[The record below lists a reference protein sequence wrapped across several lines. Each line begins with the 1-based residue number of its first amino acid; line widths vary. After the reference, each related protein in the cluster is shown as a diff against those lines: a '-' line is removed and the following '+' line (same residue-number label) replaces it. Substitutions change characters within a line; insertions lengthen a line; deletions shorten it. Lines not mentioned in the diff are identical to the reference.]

1 MILCDPVVP
10 CHPHM
15 RHFTRYED
23 PFFSKM
29 SHCANAIRSAFV
41 ASAGRQMVSSAG
53 SGSES
58 TNGISVT
65 HGSTGRLIP
74 GGRSQRRS
82 NCKVAVTLDQLVT
95 LTVNSGVYFEG
106 IGGLESPENESVGH
120 SQTRPESGRI
130 SGMKVTQASPQIYR
144 QTYCQKKTT

>member
-29 SHCANAIRSAFV
+29 SHCANASRSAFV

-95 LTVNSGVYFEG
+95 LKVNRASILRELGDWKAQRMNLWATPRPDQNQAVF
-106 IGGLESPENESVGH
+106 LE
-120 SQTRPESGRI
+120 
-130 SGMKVTQASPQIYR
+130 
-144 QTYCQKKTT
+144 

>member
-82 NCKVAVTLDQLVT
+82 NYKVAVMDQLVT
-95 LTVNSGVYFEG
+95 LTVNRASIFEG
-106 IGGLESPENESVGH
+106 FGDGKPRE
-120 SQTRPESGRI
+120 
-130 SGMKVTQASPQIYR
+130 
-144 QTYCQKKTT
+144 

>member
-1 MILCDPVVP
+1 
-10 CHPHM
+10 
-15 RHFTRYED
+15 
-23 PFFSKM
+23 M

-95 LTVNSGVYFEG
+95 LKVN
-106 IGGLESPENESVGH
+106 
-120 SQTRPESGRI
+120 R
-130 SGMKVTQASPQIYR
+130 ASILR
-144 QTYCQKKTT
+144 ELGDWKA

>member
-1 MILCDPVVP
+1 
-10 CHPHM
+10 
-15 RHFTRYED
+15 
-23 PFFSKM
+23 M
-29 SHCANAIRSAFV
+29 SHCANATKSPLD

-82 NCKVAVTLDQLVT
+82 NYKIAVTLDQLVT

-106 IGGLESPENESVGH
+106 IWGMESPENESVGH

-130 SGMKVTQASPQIYR
+130 SGMKVTQASPQIPR
-144 QTYCQKKTT
+144 QNLLPKKKNKFTAKTTDF